1 MKQEVKQINK
11 EEYMPIYNRIPV
23 FKKREC
29 VQYMGFTNP
38 SYLTNRKSINID
50 IYNKLLQFVSRH
62 DFHSPNTIKEYLPF
76 DSFEVQPHLAG
87 IIALINSV
95 DYKLLTDIKRTK
107 LINYYKDKQAE
118 LNSES
123 FN

>member
-1 MKQEVKQINK
+1 MKQEVKQVNK
-11 EEYMPIYNRIPV
+11 ADYMPIYNRIPE

-29 VQYMGFTNP
+29 VNYMGFTNP

-50 IYNKLLQFVSRH
+50 MYNKLLQFVSH
-62 DFHSPNTIKEYLPF
+62 YDFGSPNTIKEYLPF

-87 IIALINSV
+87 IIGLINSV

-118 LNSES
+118 LSQES

>member
-1 MKQEVKQINK
+1 MIKEVKQINK
-11 EEYMPIYNRIPV
+11 EEYMSIYNRIPV

-29 VQYMGFTNP
+29 VAYMGFTNP
-38 SYLTNRKSINID
+38 SYLTNRKSIDID
-50 IYNKLLQFVSRH
+50 TYNKLLQFVSHH

>member
-1 MKQEVKQINK
+1 MRKETSQVNK
-11 EEYMPIYNRIPV
+11 SVYFPIYSRIPE

-29 VQYMGFTNP
+29 VAYLGFRLP
-38 SYLTNRKSINID
+38 CYFTNRKSIDID
-50 IYNKLLQFVSRH
+50 TYNKLLQFMSH
-62 DFHSPNTIKEYLPF
+62 YDLDSPNTIKEYLPF